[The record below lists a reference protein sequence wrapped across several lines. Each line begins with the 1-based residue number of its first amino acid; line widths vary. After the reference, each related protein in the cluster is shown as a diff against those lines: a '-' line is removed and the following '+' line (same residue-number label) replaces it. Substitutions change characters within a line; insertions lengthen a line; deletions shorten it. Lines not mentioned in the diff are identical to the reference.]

1 MKLLLDTHILLWV
14 MLGAPQLNTAARR
27 LIEAADSLHVST
39 VSL

>member
-14 MLGAPQLNTAARR
+14 MLGAPQLSPAARQ
-27 LIEAADSLHVST
+27 LIEVADSLHVST